1 MSTSPASTS
10 PASTSPREHLAR
22 SRLLRHD
29 ARPVLDPGVLAALV
43 LVLAVVVL
51 VPVLFSTFVTSQV
64 GLTSL
69 WLGLAAVSL
78 TFLSGHGGMV
88 SLAQTALFG
97 VAGLIVAKL
106 SVEAGWNPWAA
117 AVVGILA
124 ATAVGL
130 LFGAVASGSQ
140 GIYFLIITLAFAQV
154 TYFYFAAVPTFGAHG
169 GINGVPPPAL
179 IGDPVAHPA
188 RMYYFLLAVSVA
200 TFLGLRYVSRTAFG
214 LALQGVRDDP
224 VRMAA
229 LGFNVRLHRTL
240 GFTLAAPV
248 AGAAGVLSAWSNTR
262 ISADSISLGVSIL
275 VLAAAVIGGLNRL
288 EGAWV
293 GALLYTLC
301 DTYMRGW
308 TDRFT
313 TWLGVVFL
321 VIVLV
326 SPGGVVGALGSADS
340 WVRRRLAGGP
350 GRPARAQSAALPL
363 PISSKGAL

>member
-1 MSTSPASTS
+1 MTP
-10 PASTSPREHLAR
+10 PRSSIMAR
-22 SRLLRHD
+22 TWTLGTRGAL
-29 ARPVLDPGVLAALV
+29 ALV
-43 LVLAVVVL
+43 LVVVAL

-64 GLTSL
+64 GLTAL
-69 WLGLAAVSL
+69 WLGIAAVSL

-106 SVEAGWNPWAA
+106 SVEGGWDPWLAA
-117 AVVGILA
+117 LVGILA

-154 TYFYFAAVPTFGAHG
+154 TYFYFAAVPTFGAHE
-169 GINGVPPPAL
+169 GINGVRPPAL
-179 IGDPVAHPA
+179 IGDPVQQPA
-188 RMYYFLLAVSVA
+188 RMYYFLLAVSLVV
-200 TFLGLRYVSRTAFG
+200 FLGLRYVSRTAFG

-229 LGFNVRLHRTL
+229 LGYNVRLHRML

-248 AGAAGVLSAWSNTR
+248 AGAAGVLSAWSNSR
-262 ISADSISLGVSIL
+262 MSAGSISLGVAIL
-275 VLAAAVIGGLNRL
+275 LLTAAVIGGLNRL

-301 DTYMRGW
+301 DTYLRGW

-326 SPGGVVGALGSADS
+326 SPGGVVGALGSVGT
-340 WVRRRLAGGP
+340 WVRRRLP
-350 GRPARAQSAALPL
+350 GEPPAPAVPAAAAALPV
-363 PISSKGAL
+363 PVSSKGAL

>member
-1 MSTSPASTS
+1 MDRTLTRGIRGS
-10 PASTSPREHLAR
+10 
-22 SRLLRHD
+22 
-29 ARPVLDPGVLAALV
+29 
-43 LVLAVVVL
+43 LAVVLVVVAL
-51 VPVLFSTFVTSQV
+51 VPVLFSTFFTSQV

-69 WLGLAAVSL
+69 WLGIVAVSL
-78 TFLSGHGGMV
+78 TFLSGQGGMV

-97 VAGLIVAKL
+97 VAGLGAAKL
-106 SVEAGWNPWAA
+106 SAEAGWNPWAGA
-117 AVVGILA
+117 LVGILA

-154 TYFYFAAVPTFGAHG
+154 TYFYFAAVPTFGAHQ
-169 GINGVPPPAL
+169 GINGIRPPDL
-179 IGDPVAHPA
+179 LGDPVSAPT
-188 RMYYFLLAVSVA
+188 RMYYFLLFVSV
-200 TFLGLRYVSRTAFG
+200 LVYIGLRYVSRTAFG

-229 LGFNVRLHRTL
+229 LGYNVRLHRTL
-240 GFTLAAPV
+240 GFALAAPV

-262 ISADSISLGVSIL
+262 MSAGSISLAIAIL
-275 VLAAAVIGGLNRL
+275 VLTAAVIGGLDRL

-301 DTYMRGW
+301 DTYLRGW

-321 VIVLV
+321 AIVLV
-326 SPGGVVGALGSADS
+326 SPGGVVGALSSAGT
-340 WVRRRLAGGP
+340 WVRRRLRGGSP
-350 GRPARAQSAALPL
+350 PAQAPAAPAAVPVSA
-363 PISSKGAL
+363 SSEGAM

>member
-1 MSTSPASTS
+1 MTRAVTRTWTLGTRG
-10 PASTSPREHLAR
+10 A
-22 SRLLRHD
+22 
-29 ARPVLDPGVLAALV
+29 
-43 LVLAVVVL
+43 LAVLLLVVAL
-51 VPVLFSTFVTSQV
+51 VPVLFTTFFTSQI

-69 WLGLAAVSL
+69 WLGIVAVSL
-78 TFLSGHGGMV
+78 TFLSGQGGMV

-97 VAGLIVAKL
+97 VAGLIAAKL

-117 AVVGILA
+117 ALVGVLA

-130 LFGAVASGSQ
+130 VFGALASGSQ

-154 TYFYFAAVPTFGAHG
+154 TYFYFAAVPTFGAHE
-169 GINGVPPPAL
+169 GINGIPPPPIL
-179 IGDPVAHPA
+179 GNPVSDPT
-188 RMYYFLLAVSVA
+188 RMYYFLLVVSVVVYV
-200 TFLGLRYVSRTAFG
+200 GLRYVSRTAFG
-214 LALQGVRDDP
+214 LALAGVRDDP

-240 GFTLAAPV
+240 GFVLAAPV

-262 ISADSISLGVSIL
+262 MSAGSISLGIAIF
-275 VLAAAVIGGLNRL
+275 VLTAAVIGGLNRL

-301 DTYMRGW
+301 DTYLRGW
-308 TDRFT
+308 TDRFA

-326 SPGGVVGALGSADS
+326 SPGGVVGVLGSVGT
-340 WVRRRLAGGP
+340 WVRRHLP
-350 GRPARAQSAALPL
+350 GEPAEPLLPEAPAAPPL
-363 PISSKGAL
+363 PVSTKGAI

>member
-1 MSTSPASTS
+1 MTPPPTRGLVR
-10 PASTSPREHLAR
+10 TWTVGTR
-22 SRLLRHD
+22 
-29 ARPVLDPGVLAALV
+29 GVLALV
-43 LVLAVVVL
+43 LVVVAL
-51 VPVLFSTFVTSQV
+51 VPVLFSTFFTSQV

-69 WLGLAAVSL
+69 WLGIAAVSL

-97 VAGLIVAKL
+97 VAGLIAAKL
-106 SVEAGWNPWAA
+106 SAEAGWDPWAA
-117 AVVGILA
+117 ALVGILV

-154 TYFYFAAVPTFGAHG
+154 TYFYFAAVPTFGAHE
-169 GINGVPPPAL
+169 GINGVRAPDL
-179 IGDPVAHPA
+179 IGDPVQDPA
-188 RMYYFLLAVSVA
+188 RMYYFLLAVSLLV
-200 TFLGLRYVSRTAFG
+200 FLGLRYASRTAFG

-224 VRMAA
+224 ARMAA
-229 LGFNVRLHRTL
+229 LGYNVRLHRTL

-262 ISADSISLGVSIL
+262 MSAGSISLGVAIL
-275 VLAAAVIGGLNRL
+275 VLTAAVIGGLNRL

-301 DTYMRGW
+301 DTYLRGW

-326 SPGGVVGALGSADS
+326 SPGGVVGALGSVGT
-340 WVRRRLAGGP
+340 WIRRQLSGGP
-350 GRPARAQSAALPL
+350 PAPAVTETAALPV
-363 PISSKGAL
+363 PVSSKGAP

>member
-1 MSTSPASTS
+1 MTMDRMLTLGTRGA
-10 PASTSPREHLAR
+10 
-22 SRLLRHD
+22 
-29 ARPVLDPGVLAALV
+29 
-43 LVLAVVVL
+43 LAVVLVVVAL
-51 VPVLFSTFVTSQV
+51 VPLLCTTCFTSQV

-69 WLGLAAVSL
+69 WLGIVAVSL
-78 TFLSGHGGMV
+78 TFLSGYGGMV

-97 VAGLIVAKL
+97 VAGLIAARL
-106 SVEAGWNPWAA
+106 SVESGWDPWAA
-117 AVVGILA
+117 ALAGILA

-154 TYFYFAAVPTFGAHG
+154 TYFYFAAVPTFGAHE
-169 GINGVPPPAL
+169 GINGVRPPAVL
-179 IGDPVAHPA
+179 GDPVQDPA
-188 RMYYFLLAVSVA
+188 RMYWFLLVVSVLA
-200 TFLGLRYVSRTAFG
+200 FLGLRHVSRTAFG

-229 LGFNVRLHRTL
+229 LGYNVRLHRTL

-262 ISADSISLGVSIL
+262 MSAGSISLAIAIL
-275 VLAAAVIGGLNRL
+275 VLTTAVIGGLNRL

-301 DTYMRGW
+301 DTYLRGW

-326 SPGGVVGALGSADS
+326 SPGGVVGLLGSAGT
-340 WVRRRLAGGP
+340 WVRRHLPGP
-350 GRPARAQSAALPL
+350 PPAPAVPSAAP
-363 PISSKGAL
+363 PPVPVSSRSAL

>member
-1 MSTSPASTS
+1 MTPPPTHPATPPPTH
-10 PASTSPREHLAR
+10 PATPPPTHPATRMWTLGTR
-22 SRLLRHD
+22 
-29 ARPVLDPGVLAALV
+29 GALV
-43 LVLAVVVL
+43 LVLVVVAL
-51 VPVLFSTFVTSQV
+51 VPLLFSTFVTSQV

-69 WLGLAAVSL
+69 WLGIAAVSL

-97 VAGLIVAKL
+97 VAGLIAAKL
-106 SVEAGWNPWAA
+106 SVEAGWGPWAA
-117 AVVGILA
+117 ALVGILA

-140 GIYFLIITLAFAQV
+140 GIYYLIITLAFAQV
-154 TYFYFAAVPTFGAHG
+154 TYFYFAAVPTFGAHE
-169 GINGVPPPAL
+169 GINGVRPPEVL
-179 IGDPVAHPA
+179 GDPVQQPA
-188 RMYYFLLAVSVA
+188 RMYYFLLVVSLIV
-200 TFLGLRYVSRTAFG
+200 FLGLRYVSRTAFG

-229 LGFNVRLHRTL
+229 LGYNVRLHRTL

-262 ISADSISLGVSIL
+262 MSAGSISLAIAIL
-275 VLAAAVIGGLNRL
+275 VLTAAVIGGLNRL

-301 DTYMRGW
+301 DTYLRGW

-326 SPGGVVGALGSADS
+326 SPGGVVGVFGSVGL
-340 WVRRRLAGGP
+340 WVRGRLPGGP
-350 GRPARAQSAALPL
+350 PAPAVPADAALPV
-363 PISSKGAL
+363 PVTSKGAL

>member
-1 MSTSPASTS
+1 MSTVPATSSPPAASSGT
-10 PASTSPREHLAR
+10 TLAR
-22 SRLLRHD
+22 SWTL
-29 ARPVLDPGVLAALV
+29 GVRAALV

-69 WLGLAAVSL
+69 WLGLVAVSL
-78 TFLSGHGGMV
+78 TFLSGYGGMV

-106 SVEAGWNPWAA
+106 TAEAGWNPWAA
-117 AVVGILA
+117 ALVGILA
-124 ATAVGL
+124 AAAVGL

-169 GINGVPPPAL
+169 GINGVVPPAL
-179 IGDPVAHPA
+179 IGDPVQHPA
-188 RMYYFLLAVSVA
+188 RMYYFLLIVSLA
-200 TFLGLRYVSRTAFG
+200 AFLGLRYVSRTAFG

-248 AGAAGVLSAWSNTR
+248 AGAAGVLSAWADTR
-262 ISADSISLGVSIL
+262 MSADSISLGVAIL
-275 VLAAAVIGGLNRL
+275 VLTVAVIGGLNRL

-293 GALLYTLC
+293 GALLYTVC

-321 VIVLV
+321 VIVLA
-326 SPGGVVGALGSADS
+326 SPGGVVGALGSTGT
-340 WVRRRLAGGP
+340 WIRRRLTGGP
-350 GRPARAQSAALPL
+350 ARPAVPTSAALPV